1 MTDMAFQEHFVEADS
16 FRIRYLEAG
25 RGEPVACLHGGGGL
39 RLSPMYDLLAADFRV
54 IAFEIPGFGDSP
66 TNERTKS
73 AAELAA
79 TMNAAMTALGID
91 KFNLLANSFTGKA
104 ALNMAMQ
111 APERIESVVLI
122 APAAFPPEFAGR
134 PPTPEQLRD
143 MVRPRV
149 ERQPAPPPRPEVM
162 AKQLGLAQ
170 RMMAP
175 NPDPDFEAKLAQLKV
190 PVLTVLGT
198 EDRLIPP
205 TFGRRYR
212 EKLGNCHVVMVYDAG
227 HLVDLDR
234 PEAVFAVVDNFL
246 KRREK
251 FIVNI
256 ERGAIFA

>member
-1 MTDMAFQEHFVEADS
+1 MAFEERYVEADG
-16 FRIRYLEAG
+16 FRIRYLEG
-25 RGEPVACLHGGGGL
+25 GVGEPVVCLHGGGGL
-39 RLSPMYDLLAADFRV
+39 RLTPMHDRLAADFRL

-66 TNERTKS
+66 PNERTKS

-79 TMNAAMTALGID
+79 TMNAAIAALGID
-91 KFNLLANSFTGKA
+91 KFNLIANSFSGKA
-104 ALNMAMQ
+104 ALSMAMA
-111 APERIESVVLI
+111 APERVVSVVLI
-122 APAAFPPEFAGR
+122 APAAFPPDFAGR

-143 MVRPRV
+143 MVRPRA
-149 ERQPAPPPRPEVM
+149 EREPAAPPRPEIM
-162 AKQLGLAQ
+162 AKQGAAAQ

-175 NPDPDFEAKLAQLKV
+175 IGDPAFEATLADLKV

-205 TFGRRYR
+205 SFGRRYR

-227 HLVDLDR
+227 HIVDADR
-234 PEAVFAVVDNFL
+234 PEAVFALVDDFL

-251 FIVNI
+251 FVVSN